1 MDVNSSLVLLFMFS
15 FANLRK
21 ATEGEKY
28 SAECVQH
35 LCVFTVAMRRSFFF
49 FSRREEK
56 QKCHLDVL
64 KAEKKERLHLTW
76 YSFVF
81 SPFLGVQNSVAREHL
96 LRSEERRVG

>member
-21 ATEGEKY
+21 ATEGEKC

-49 FSRREEK
+49 FQPSRGKTEVPFGCPESREE
-56 QKCHLDVL
+56 
-64 KAEKKERLHLTW
+64 
-76 YSFVF
+76 
-81 SPFLGVQNSVAREHL
+81 RETTFDL
-96 LRSEERRVG
+96 V

>member
-49 FSRREEK
+49 SA
-56 QKCHLDVL
+56 V
-64 KAEKKERLHLTW
+64 ER
-76 YSFVF
+76 
-81 SPFLGVQNSVAREHL
+81 NN
-96 LRSEERRVG
+96 RSAIWMS